1 MPSKS
6 RTLGDVPRDVARSVV
21 VGAIVGSTATYAAI
35 AAYQQRWPSTVAA
48 SVVAALLGWSHRRAR
63 FAAYIFFTALALRG
77 ALTGV
82 WALPVYGGIV
92 LAAMQ
97 TAPARRAWPRLVRGR
112 LLGGD
117 GRMRRS

>member
-1 MPSKS
+1 M
-6 RTLGDVPRDVARSVV
+6 PRDVTRSVV
-21 VGAIVGSTATYAAI
+21 VGAIVGSVVGYAAI
-35 AAYQQRWPSTVAA
+35 AAYQQRWVSTLAA
-48 SVVAALLGWSHRRAR
+48 SVVAGLLGWSHRRAR

-77 ALTGV
+77 AVTGV
-82 WALPVYGGIV
+82 WALPIYGGIV